1 MSDQK
6 KYLDF
11 LQSKVKRAY
20 EAGFDVDQNTLNKHL
35 FDFQRYIVTKA
46 VKMGKYAVFADCGLG
61 KTLMQL
67 EWARLV
73 SEHTQKPVLIL
84 CPLAVAGQTI
94 EEGVKFGIKVTK
106 YEPFNPKE
114 NDPYNANLIPGIY
127 ITNYDQLDNVD
138 AYEFS
143 GVVLDESSIL
153 KNYEGST
160 KNMVIDYF
168 QQTPYKLACTATPSP
183 NDFMELGN
191 HSEFLNIMPRNE
203 MLAMYFVHDG
213 GETAKWRL
221 KGHCED
227 GFWKWVSSWAVMLT
241 KPSDIGF
248 NADGYNLPALNY
260 IEKQIVTPKR
270 DNGTLFNDVAISAT
284 DFNGELRLTK
294 IERMTEVIDIVN
306 NSDEPF
312 IIWIKQNEEGDYL
325 KKLIPDAVEV
335 RGNDS
340 ADYKEKMLLGFA
352 QNKFRVLI
360 TKAKIAQYGL
370 NYQNCRNQVFAS
382 LDFSFEGL
390 YQSIRR
396 SYRFGQ
402 KNEVNIYIVTT
413 DTMQNVIQSIR
424 NKQGQFELMQRKL
437 STYSFTQMNVETK
450 ENAAR
455 EFETRQGQ
463 DWKIY
468 LGDCVQLI
476 QNVPDE
482 SIGLSVFS
490 PPFAELYTYS
500 DQLEDMG
507 NSKDYKEFLFAFGFL
522 CKELFRVLKSGRNVA
537 VHCMDLPIQKGKE
550 GFIGLRD
557 FSGMI
562 LQAFTDAG
570 FVYHSRVTIWKNPV
584 TEMQRTKALGL
595 LHKQVKKDSTMSRV
609 GIPDYVLVFRKDG
622 DREDPVKC
630 EINVDTWQKYASPVW
645 MDIDYGKTLNGRDG
659 REEKDEKHICPL
671 QLDTIERLIILYSNK
686 GDTVLT
692 PFAGIGSEVYQAV
705 KLDRKGI
712 GFELKKSYFD
722 LASKNCESASLSKKQ
737 LDMFSQ
743 PGILFE
749 DTRTERDPSELA
761 QDYQDMTYGADAPS
775 EYDPS

>member
-1 MSDQK
+1 MQD
-6 KYLDF
+6 YLEF
-11 LQSKVKRAY
+11 LQSKIKRVY
-20 EAGFDVDQNTLNKHL
+20 EAGFDVDPETLNKNL

-46 VKMGKYAVFADCGLG
+46 IKMGKYAVFADCGLG
-61 KTLMQL
+61 KTLVQL

-73 SEHTQKPVLIL
+73 SEHTQRPVLIL

-94 EEGVKFGIKVTK
+94 KEGEKFGIPIERLKSDVS
-106 YEPFNPKE
+106 
-114 NDPYNANLIPGIY
+114 GVGVY
-127 ITNYDQLDNVD
+127 ITNYDQLDNVN
-138 AYEFS
+138 ASQFS
-143 GVVLDESSIL
+143 GVVLDESGIL

-160 KNMVIDYF
+160 KNLIIDFF

-221 KGHCED
+221 KGHSEEI
-227 GFWKWVSSWAVMLT
+227 FWKWVASWAVMLT
-241 KPSDIGF
+241 RPSDIGF
-248 NADGYNLPALNY
+248 SADGYDLPALNY
-260 IEKQIVTPKR
+260 IEKQIVTPNR
-270 DNGTLFNDVAISAT
+270 DNGTLFNDVAVSAT

-294 IERMTEVIDIVN
+294 VERMSEVVEIVN
-306 NSDEPF
+306 NSDENF

-325 KKLIPDAVEV
+325 KRLIPDAVEV

-340 ADYKEKMLLGFA
+340 PEYKEKMLLGFA
-352 QNKFRVLI
+352 NNEFRVLI

-370 NYQNCRNQVFAS
+370 NYQNCRNQVFPS

-402 KNEVNIYIVTT
+402 KNEVNIFIVTT

-424 NKQGQFELMQRKL
+424 TKQTQFETMQKKL
-437 STYSFTQMNVETK
+437 SEHSFAHIGVENK
-450 ENAAR
+450 AIEAR
-455 EFETRQGQ
+455 EYEVKKGV
-463 DWKIY
+463 DWELR

-476 QNVPDE
+476 QDVPDE
-482 SIGLSVFS
+482 SIGFSVFS

-522 CKELFRVLKSGRNVA
+522 CKELFRALKSGRNVA

-562 LQAFTDAG
+562 LQAFSEAG

-595 LHKQVKKDSTMSRV
+595 LHKQIKKDSTMSRV

-622 DREDPVKC
+622 DREDPVRC
-630 EINVDTWQKYASPVW
+630 EISVDTWQKYASPVW
-645 MDIDYGKTLNGRDG
+645 MDIDYGDTLNARDG
-659 REEKDEKHICPL
+659 REEKDNKHICPL
-671 QLDTIERLIILYSNK
+671 QLPTIERLVILYSNP
-686 GDTVLT
+686 GDTVLS
-692 PFAGIGSEVYQAV
+692 PFAGIGSEIV
-705 KLDRKGI
+705 KSVELGRKGL

-722 LASKNCESASLSKKQ
+722 VAATNCAKEEVKKLQ
-737 LDMFSQ
+737 AK
-743 PGILFE
+743 LF
-749 DTRTERDPSELA
+749 
-761 QDYQDMTYGADAPS
+761 
-775 EYDPS
+775 